1 MLYHNWWRAYH
12 HHVIS
17 ICNLNRQEALPPC
30 RPFIAPWQQRCAAK
44 LHWAS
49 RTGRSISWLAKE
61 HTPAKEVSLKSTTK
75 PGIWSCSGQLGNW
88 WKHHFS
94 WIDARNR
101 SRSHEFWADRRWSA
115 MLSNRIYRI
124 YDHPDLQHPRWRVH
138 ECCRSHWSAPRQR
151 VRLLSAS
158 PETRKATES
167 ESRGSEDSKVT
178 VMAIL

>member
-1 MLYHNWWRAYH
+1 MLGSPTPFAAAKAKSSFFLPWGFDSDVDDIWHKIDIRMTIQLYRGYIMLYHNWWRAYH

-17 ICNLNRQEALPPC
+17 ICNLNRQEAVPPC

-94 WIDARNR
+94 WINTRNR

-115 MLSNRIYRI
+115 LIG
-124 YDHPDLQHPRWRVH
+124 HAFKQDL
-138 ECCRSHWSAPRQR
+138 
-151 VRLLSAS
+151 
-158 PETRKATES
+158 
-167 ESRGSEDSKVT
+167 
-178 VMAIL
+178 